1 MSKATT
7 ISYQDLKAVD
17 LFSWFFQGPDL
28 ATEDEYWDLWEA
40 VKVDDIELVSN
51 SLISNRTKGQTHNDS
66 LRTNFILWNT
76 KRTNSR

>member
-1 MSKATT
+1 MSKATM

-17 LFSWFFQGPDL
+17 LFPWCFQGSDL

-51 SLISNRTKGQTHNDS
+51 SLISNRTKDQNMQW
-66 LRTNFILWNT
+66 FIEN
-76 KRTNSR
+76 KFHFVKY

>member
-1 MSKATT
+1 MSKATL

-17 LFSWFFQGPDL
+17 LFSWFFQAPDL

-51 SLISNRTKGQTHNDS
+51 SLISNRTKGQNTQW
-66 LRTNFILWNT
+66 FIEN
-76 KRTNSR
+76 KFHFVKY

>member
-1 MSKATT
+1 MSKATM

-17 LFSWFFQGPDL
+17 LFLWCFQGPDL

-51 SLISNRTKGQTHNDS
+51 SLISNRTKDQNMQW
-66 LRTNFILWNT
+66 FIEN
-76 KRTNSR
+76 KFHFVKY

>member
-1 MSKATT
+1 MSKATM

-51 SLISNRTKGQTHNDS
+51 SLISNRTKDQNMQW
-66 LRTNFILWNT
+66 FIENKFHFVKYLKN
-76 KRTNSR
+76 

>member
-1 MSKATT
+1 MSKATM

-17 LFSWFFQGPDL
+17 LFPWCFQGPDL

-51 SLISNRTKGQTHNDS
+51 SLISNRTKDQNMQW
-66 LRTNFILWNT
+66 FIED
-76 KRTNSR
+76 KFHFVKY

>member
-1 MSKATT
+1 MSKATM

-17 LFSWFFQGPDL
+17 LFPWCFQGPDL

-51 SLISNRTKGQTHNDS
+51 SSISNRTKDQNMQW
-66 LRTNFILWNT
+66 FIEN
-76 KRTNSR
+76 KFHFVKY

>member
-1 MSKATT
+1 MSKATL
-7 ISYQDLKAVD
+7 ISYRDVKAVD

-51 SLISNRTKGQTHNDS
+51 SLISNRTNGQNTQW
-66 LRTNFILWNT
+66 FIEN
-76 KRTNSR
+76 KFHFVKY

>member
-1 MSKATT
+1 MSKATM

-17 LFSWFFQGPDL
+17 LFPWCFQGPDL

-51 SLISNRTKGQTHNDS
+51 SLISNRTKDQNMQW
-66 LRTNFILWNT
+66 FIEN
-76 KRTNSR
+76 KFHFVKY

>member
-1 MSKATT
+1 MSKATM

-17 LFSWFFQGPDL
+17 LFPWCFQGPDL

-51 SLISNRTKGQTHNDS
+51 SLISIRTKDQNMQW
-66 LRTNFILWNT
+66 FIEN
-76 KRTNSR
+76 KFHFVKY